1 MHGLPPAFAAIITFP
16 VISTQR
22 KRQSGQLGR
31 YARIVR
37 PEAVRGGDAARH
49 LHHLNH
55 TARLVAVASNELTA
69 IVEHDFRSCPPGT
82 ELLKR
87 KC

>member
-31 YARIVR
+31 YAWMSAQK
-37 PEAVRGGDAARH
+37 PLAAAATPRGTCTTSTTQPAWWRWRRM
-49 LHHLNH
+49 N
-55 TARLVAVASNELTA
+55 
-69 IVEHDFRSCPPGT
+69 
-82 ELLKR
+82 
-87 KC
+87 